1 MKNPYFSSYIALH
14 HQHKYWAT
22 TKPVSVC
29 TKVTDKHK
37 KGLTSVNSLF
47 TLHCLK
53 KKRKKKKKKHFFLHA
68 IKLHSSLFCW
78 PDESYESLCCG
89 RSCCLWRLT
98 KYFIHVAEWMFVL
111 YKSGSGLPGISTF
124 NIMHYTWVKGIK
136 GRSGSNVAL
145 TS

>member
-53 KKRKKKKKKHFFLHA
+53 KREKKKKKKHFFCMQLSCTA
-68 IKLHSSLFCW
+68 AFSAGLMKAMK
-78 PDESYESLCCG
+78 SLCCG